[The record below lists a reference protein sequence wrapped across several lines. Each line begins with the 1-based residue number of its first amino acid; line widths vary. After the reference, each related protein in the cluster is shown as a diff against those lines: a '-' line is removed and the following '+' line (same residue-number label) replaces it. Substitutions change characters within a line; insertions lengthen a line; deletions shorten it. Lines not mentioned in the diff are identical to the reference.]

1 MSRIPL
7 PYTQKVLD
15 LFRNPKNLGKL
26 EDANVIAVA
35 GNPACG
41 DMITF
46 YMKINNQAVIE
57 KISFESYGC
66 AANIA
71 TASIVTE
78 MIKGLNVKSAWKDVT
93 WKKVTEEVG
102 GLPNVKFHC
111 GILAVGAV
119 KVLGIPC
126 GLIINRSD
134 IGDDQVKKYAAIR
147 EVPILMEIPFDRRI
161 AEAYSRGDVLI
172 EVMPEWKA
180 KFLALYD
187 QITEIVA
194 YHKD

>member
-26 EDANVIAVA
+26 EDANVTAVA

-46 YMKINNQAVIE
+46 YMKINDQAVIE

-78 MIKGLNVKSAWKDVT
+78 MIKGLSVETAWKDVT

-102 GLPNVKFHC
+102 GLPSVKFHC

-119 KVLGIPC
+119 K
-126 GLIINRSD
+126 R
-134 IGDDQVKKYAAIR
+134 AIR
-147 EVPILMEIPFDRRI
+147 KYYEQKGSAPSWLPKELTFEEKQALEEEELAKRL
-161 AEAYSRGDVLI
+161 SKKL
-172 EVMPEWKA
+172 KA
-180 KFLALYD
+180 ADEK
-187 QITEIVA
+187 
-194 YHKD
+194 

>member
-1 MSRIPL
+1 MSRVPL

-15 LFRNPKNLGKL
+15 LFRNPKNLGKM
-26 EDANVIAVA
+26 EDATVIAVA

-46 YMKINNQAVIE
+46 YLKINQQDVIE
-57 KISFESYGC
+57 KATFESYGC

-78 MIKGLNVKSAWKDVT
+78 MIKGLTLENAWNDVT

-102 GLPNVKFHC
+102 GLPSVKFHC

-119 KVLGIPC
+119 K
-126 GLIINRSD
+126 R
-134 IGDDQVKKYAAIR
+134 AIR
-147 EVPILMEIPFDRRI
+147 KYYEQKGTMPSWIPKDHTFEEKQAIEEEELAKTLSKRLHV
-161 AEAYSRGDVLI
+161 AEEKQS
-172 EVMPEWKA
+172 
-180 KFLALYD
+180 
-187 QITEIVA
+187 
-194 YHKD
+194 